1 MYTPHTVSLIN
12 LHNGIP
18 FLVFLRGVMLQA
30 LNGQSVQ
37 RRGDQEETI
46 ATLYVP
52 LYVNAIN
59 PSGEKVSFLPPLE
72 YARCADPEKHW
83 TLQPENESAGR
94 CSFFVKGEIPEA
106 CSLAEAREKLH
117 IARMSKAELNAYYRH
132 LDNVVIL
139 RDNIDTARNEGII
152 EGRAEGRAEQSRDMA
167 LKMKARGFD
176 VATIADLTGLTEKE
190 IETL

>member
-52 LYVNAIN
+52 LSVHATNAA
-59 PSGEKVSFLPPLE
+59 GENVTFLPPLE
-72 YARCADPEKHW
+72 YARCSDPEKHW
-83 TLQPENESAGR
+83 TLQAEAESAGR
-94 CSFFVKGEIPEA
+94 GSFFVKREIPEA
-106 CSLAEAREKLH
+106 CTLAEAREKYDFVYVVAGWQLH
-117 IARMSKAELNAYYRH
+117 DYGSRALQHYEVVSKVSSRYYQYA
-132 LDNVVIL
+132 N
-139 RDNIDTARNEGII
+139 
-152 EGRAEGRAEQSRDMA
+152 
-167 LKMKARGFD
+167 
-176 VATIADLTGLTEKE
+176 
-190 IETL
+190 

>member
-52 LYVNAIN
+52 LSVNSIN
-59 PSGEKVSFLPPLE
+59 PSGEIVTFLPPLE
-72 YARCADPEKHW
+72 YARCTDPEKHW
-83 TLQPENESAGR
+83 TLQPEGESAGR

-106 CSLAEAREKLH
+106 CTLAEAREKYDYVYVVAGWQLH
-117 IARMSKAELNAYYRH
+117 DYGSRALQHYEVVSKVSSRYYQYG
-132 LDNVVIL
+132 N
-139 RDNIDTARNEGII
+139 
-152 EGRAEGRAEQSRDMA
+152 
-167 LKMKARGFD
+167 
-176 VATIADLTGLTEKE
+176 
-190 IETL
+190 

>member
-1 MYTPHTVSLIN
+1 MIVPHTVSLIN

-52 LYVNAIN
+52 LSVHATSTAGGN
-59 PSGEKVSFLPPLE
+59 VTFLPPLE
-72 YARCADPEKHW
+72 YARCTDPEKHW
-83 TLQPENESAGR
+83 TLQPEGESAGR

-106 CSLAEAREKLH
+106 CTLAEAREKYDYVYVVAGWQLH
-117 IARMSKAELNAYYRH
+117 DYGSRALQHYEIVSKVSSRYYQYA
-132 LDNVVIL
+132 N
-139 RDNIDTARNEGII
+139 
-152 EGRAEGRAEQSRDMA
+152 
-167 LKMKARGFD
+167 
-176 VATIADLTGLTEKE
+176 
-190 IETL
+190 